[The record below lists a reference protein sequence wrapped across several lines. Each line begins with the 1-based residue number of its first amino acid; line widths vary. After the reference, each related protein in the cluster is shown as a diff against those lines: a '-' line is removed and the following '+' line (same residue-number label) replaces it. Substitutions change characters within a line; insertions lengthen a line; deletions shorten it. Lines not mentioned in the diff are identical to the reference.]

1 MTEDTIRDFFRAVN
15 ERDLDRMGDRLDS
28 EAEFLFPK
36 TQPLAGKDRILRFF
50 KILFRR
56 FPELAFNVKRVI
68 LQDRQAAVHWTNRGV
83 GRDRVP
89 YENEG
94 VTLLE
99 WEGETIRFM
108 SDFFKDTE
116 RF

>member
-1 MTEDTIRDFFRAVN
+1 MNETTIREFFQAVN

-28 EAEFLFPK
+28 NAEFLFPK

-50 KILFRR
+50 KILFRQ
-56 FPELAFNVKRVI
+56 FPELTFKVGRVI
-68 LQDRQAAVHWTNRGV
+68 LQDQQAAVHWTNRGV
-83 GRDRVP
+83 GRDKAP

-99 WEGETIRFM
+99 WQGEKIRFM

-116 RF
+116 KF